1 MATWLHTVTVLVD
14 VPGTPA
20 PTHRGSNRRQISR
33 HALPTQANWLVTGD
47 RDFTQ
52 ARKLVTTTILSVSQF
67 KTLVCDL
74 SLWPIHSLVD
84 APTPSVIPIT
94 VALTKEWS
102 RCRVSVYGGCGVA
115 CVSGRGSHNG
125 VGHGWV
131 PGAEDVGTRIGDGI
145 VNRPQQPTGSSPNRN
160 PHGCCK
166 KSFASRRLC
175 RRQAAER
182 LRITSIGGGE
192 YADR

>member
-1 MATWLHTVTVLVD
+1 MLVD
-14 VPGTPA
+14 VPSTPA
-20 PTHRGSNRRQISR
+20 LPTGDPTDAKFLAC
-33 HALPTQANWLVTGD
+33 ALATQANWLVTGD
-47 RDFTQ
+47 RGFTQ

-74 SLWPIHSLVD
+74 SLWPIHPLVD
-84 APTPSVIPIT
+84 APTPSVIPIP

-115 CVSGRGSHNG
+115 CVSGQGSHIG

-166 KSFASRRLC
+166 KSFASRRSC

-182 LRITSIGGGE
+182 LPITSIGGGE